1 MERPPVNRSQ
11 SVRLLRASALM
22 LVLVVVSAVVS
33 LQFGASEV
41 DLRSAFES
49 PLAGK
54 ILLQIRLPRVL
65 LAAGVGFILGITG
78 SAFQTLL
85 RNPLADP
92 FVLGVSGG
100 AAAGAT
106 LVAAA
111 GRSASAAAVAAASF
125 AGSIVA
131 IFAVLALARASR
143 GFDTSR
149 LVLAGLVLN
158 AMFSA
163 IITLALSFTF
173 GSDLQSALRWMM
185 GGFFRAAWRDVVVV
199 GIAGGL
205 AFAFLAWKA
214 GELRLMLLGP
224 EDARARGVDTKRLE
238 RGVFI
243 VSSLATAAAVASAGV
258 IGFVG
263 LMVPHAVRLA
273 VPGDFRWNLPLS
285 GLAGAALMIAA
296 DLFARMIL
304 APAELPVGALT
315 ACIGVPFFFVLL
327 RRVL

>member
-1 MERPPVNRSQ
+1 MESGPVSRTQ
-11 SVRLLRASALM
+11 SIRLLRASGLLFAI
-22 LVLVVVSAVVS
+22 VVVSAIVS
-33 LQFGASEV
+33 LQFGASSI
-41 DLRSAFES
+41 DLRSAFDDPRAAE
-49 PLAGK
+49 
-54 ILLQIRLPRVL
+54 ILVRIRLPRVL

-111 GRSASAAAVAAASF
+111 GRSSSTAAVALASI

-131 IFAVLALARASR
+131 IFAVLALARGSR

-149 LVLAGLVLN
+149 LVLAGLVMN

-163 IITLALSFTF
+163 VITLALSFTF

-185 GGFFRAAWRDVVVV
+185 GGFFRASWQDVATVSIV
-199 GIAGGL
+199 GIL
-205 AFAFLAWKA
+205 AFAFLAWRS
-214 GELRLMLLGP
+214 GELRMMLLGA
-224 EDARARGVDTKRLE
+224 EDARARGVDTRRLE
-238 RGVFI
+238 RRVFI

-285 GLAGAALMIAA
+285 GLAGAALMICA
-296 DLFARMIL
+296 DLFARMAL
-304 APAELPVGALT
+304 VPAELPVGALT